1 MSKLSSWISAFRLR
15 TLPLSLS
22 GIIIGSCLAAYNGL
36 FDTVIFVLAMLTT
49 VGFQVLSNLANDYG
63 DGVKGTDNENR
74 LGPQRAIQSGSIT
87 PSQMMEAIKINILV
101 VIVLS
106 LSLIYVALG
115 HEYLLYSILFIVLA
129 AACVYA
135 AINYTMGNSAY
146 GYRGLGDVFVF
157 IFFGL
162 VSVMGSYFL
171 YAKHLDHVLVLP
183 SIALGLL
190 SIGVLNLN
198 NMRDIDS
205 DTLSN
210 KITIAVRLGKQ
221 KAKIYHYTLVGG
233 AILCAALFGIL
244 YYNSPYNL
252 IFVVAFIPLV
262 KHLISVNRAKTSE
275 DLDKQ
280 LKPLALTTFVF
291 SLLLG
296 IGHIL

>member
-36 FDTVIFVLAMLTT
+36 FDMAIFVLAMLTT
-49 VGFQVLSNLANDYG
+49 VGFQILSNLANDYG

-87 PSQMMEAIKINILV
+87 PTQMMEAIKINILI

-106 LSLIYVALG
+106 LSLIYVAMG
-115 HEYLLYSILFIVLA
+115 HEYLVFSIIFIVLA

-135 AINYTMGNSAY
+135 AINYTMGDSAY

-171 YAKHLDHVLVLP
+171 YAKQLDHVLVLP
-183 SIALGLL
+183 AIALGLL

-221 KAKIYHYTLVGG
+221 KAKIYHYVLVGG
-233 AILCAALFGIL
+233 AILCGALFGIL

-252 IFVVAFIPLV
+252 IFVLAFIPLV
-262 KHLISVNRAKTSE
+262 KHLISVKKAKTSE

-280 LKPLALTTFVF
+280 LKPLALTTFLF